1 MNCYGK
7 TIAEML
13 NVSDEEAQAIQDFIE
28 DWYDVT
34 WNDKSRAQIKRM
46 AEQAQAEMHDPIYGG
61 VA

>member
-34 WNDKSRAQIKRM
+34 WNDKSRAQIARL
-46 AEQAQAEMHDPIYGG
+46 ARQAQADMLDPIYGG
-61 VA
+61 AS